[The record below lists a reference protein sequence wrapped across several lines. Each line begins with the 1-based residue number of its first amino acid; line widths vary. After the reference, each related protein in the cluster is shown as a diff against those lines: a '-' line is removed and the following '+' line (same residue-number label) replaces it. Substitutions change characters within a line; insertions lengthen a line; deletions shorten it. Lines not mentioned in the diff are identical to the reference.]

1 MRRSWGL
8 LLPVLAVLVA
18 AACGPKT
25 MEARLR
31 DAERH
36 ADKAAA
42 ALDDAQAAAEALE
55 PEKMKDAL
63 DDAKERLSETDVE
76 LHPET
81 GMHQDRYKELFAK
94 YPQVKAEREKRDLEK
109 RLNAARDRIVPR
121 VQAMLEAQEAL
132 SATAPTRAQL
142 DALTD
147 KAEKVREAVDDE
159 KGLFEKD
166 GDFAAWAKSQ
176 RGKVDRALDAATKAK
191 KVLAV
196 IEGPAAAWVEAQQLQ
211 GEAKK
216 AKAKA
221 PGDKEALLLKLKE
234 RLLACESSAQPLLA
248 EPAAVA
254 AGSGKPQTAAQL
266 QAACRAALK
275 PADAELKKVQA
286 ALAKAKKVPPPPAP
300 KKKK

>member
-1 MRRSWGL
+1 MNLSRGTWGL
-8 LLPVLAVLVA
+8 ALVLALT

-63 DDAKERLSETDVE
+63 DDAKERLSEADVE

-81 GMHQDRYKELFAK
+81 SMHQDRYKELFAK
-94 YPQVKAEREKRDLEK
+94 YPQVKAEREKRDLEQK
-109 RLNAARDRIVPR
+109 LNAARDRIVPR

-132 SATAPTRAQL
+132 SATAPTRAQF
-142 DALTD
+142 DALTE

-166 GDFAAWAKSQ
+166 ADFAAWAKSQ
-176 RGKVDRALDAATKAK
+176 RGKVDRAMDAAAKAK

-196 IEGPAAAWVEAQQLQ
+196 VEGPGAAWAEAQQLQ
-211 GEAKK
+211 AEAKK
-216 AKAKA
+216 AKTPA
-221 PGDKEALLLKLKE
+221 DKEPVLLKLKE
-234 RLLACESSAQPLLA
+234 RLAACESSAQPLLS
-248 EPAAVA
+248 EPAAVVV
-254 AGSGKPQTAAQL
+254 GSGKPQTAAQL
-266 QAACRAALK
+266 QAACKAALK

-286 ALAKAKKVPPPPAP
+286 ALAKAKKAPPAPAP
-300 KKKK
+300 KKKTK

>member
-1 MRRSWGL
+1 MRRSWGS
-8 LLPVLAVLVA
+8 LLPVLALLVA

-42 ALDDAQAAAEALE
+42 ALDDAQAAAEAFE

-63 DDAKERLSETDVE
+63 DDAKRRLSETDVE

-109 RLNAARDRIVPR
+109 KLNAARDRIVPR

-142 DALTD
+142 EALTD

-176 RGKVDRALDAATKAK
+176 RGKVDRAMDAAAKAK
-191 KVLAV
+191 RVLAV
-196 IEGPAAAWVEAQQLQ
+196 VEGPGAAWAEAQQLQ

-216 AKAKA
+216 AKTPA
-221 PGDKEALLLKLKE
+221 DKEPLLQKLKE
-234 RLLACESSAQPLLA
+234 RLSACESSAQPLLA
-248 EPAAVA
+248 EPTAVTV
-254 AGSGKPQTAAQL
+254 GSGKPQTAAQL
-266 QAACRAALK
+266 QAACKAALK

-286 ALAKAKKVPPPPAP
+286 ALAKAKKAPPPPAP